1 VNSPNDSFRNVGK
14 AGGFM
19 SEMNSIR
26 SLASQ
31 DTTHV
36 RRRSYNVISNQNSFE
51 EELLKL
57 QFFDTQVEASP
68 LHPIE
73 PATKAEKNK
82 EPEPESETDESNE
95 TTESSDE
102 YVYGVVAPQLPIPA
116 ETSIE
121 DLAASDS
128 DVTQELEVDAL
139 NGDLPQSIEETKV
152 IAGNPASLQE
162 PVVEEAGPAIVD
174 PEGAGFVQEIA
185 SDSLRDP
192 TNEKEQVKPSDIPAA
207 TPVTS
212 DTQSVQFE
220 SDTSTQKVSSAA
232 SKKQTKDSKPDVESE
247 FVLKKEDLD
256 SREKPVLDASN
267 QESRPVEEAVAFPSM
282 DSQTSES
289 EPQENRR
296 SERLERNR
304 LDSGNSFDDAYR
316 EPSVD
321 VGLENQSSVEAS
333 FEPTNLSDIPPEPTT
348 FSNAP
353 PISDSIVVSAPQ
365 SNLTPNPASLS
376 IAAGIVPNATL
387 NSNPSTPS
395 SSGAV
400 SVTNNI
406 SGSTSTSA
414 SRETTGSSRANLT
427 PYQESKLVQRVLRGI
442 EQLGNGGGQV
452 RIRLHPP
459 ELGTLQMTLKFEAT
473 QVTAQFEVE
482 NRVARDALLG
492 NSQVLKDRLKEQ
504 GLEVQKFEVEVRSDV
519 NDSLNSSTGDRQGQ
533 RNSSSDRNFES
544 RFAVANN
551 NRINPEARPE
561 PSNTTM
567 PWVRTKGSLDVSA

>member
-1 VNSPNDSFRNVGK
+1 
-14 AGGFM
+14 M
-19 SEMNSIR
+19 SETNSIR

-36 RRRSYNVISNQNSFE
+36 RRRSYNVTSTQSSFE

-68 LHPIE
+68 LLPTE
-73 PATKAEKNK
+73 PTTKAEKNK
-82 EPEPESETDESNE
+82 ESEPESEIDESNE
-95 TTESSDE
+95 TTESSDSSDE

-121 DLAASDS
+121 GRPVSDS
-128 DVTQELEVDAL
+128 DATKELDVYTVD
-139 NGDLPQSIEETKV
+139 GDLPQSIEDTKV
-152 IAGNPASLQE
+152 IADNQAILQD

-174 PEGAGFVQEIA
+174 PEGAGPVQEIA
-185 SDSLRDP
+185 SDSPKDP
-192 TNEKEQVKPSDIPAA
+192 KNKKEQLKPSDIPTV
-207 TPVTS
+207 TPVTT
-212 DTQSVQFE
+212 DTEPAQIE
-220 SDTSTQKVSSAA
+220 SESTNQEVSTAP
-232 SKKQTKDSKPDVESE
+232 SKKQAKDSKPEVESE
-247 FVLKKEDLD
+247 FVLKKEDVD
-256 SREKPVLDASN
+256 SQEKPILDTSN
-267 QESRPVEEAVAFPSM
+267 KESRPVAEAAAFQST

-304 LDSGNSFDDAYR
+304 LDSGNSFDEAYR

-321 VGLENQSSVEAS
+321 VGLDNPASVEAS
-333 FEPTNLSDIPPEPTT
+333 FESTNLSDIPPEPTT
-348 FSNAP
+348 VSNAP
-353 PISDSIVVSAPQ
+353 STSDSVVVSAPQ

-376 IAAGIVPNATL
+376 IAAGIVPNTTL
-387 NSNPSTPS
+387 NSNPSTPP

-406 SGSTSTSA
+406 SGSTSTTA

-427 PYQESKLVQRVLRGI
+427 PYQEAKLVQRVLRGI

-519 NDSLNSSTGDRQGQ
+519 DDSLNSSTGDRQGQ
-533 RNSSSDRNFES
+533 RNSSSDRNYES
-544 RFAVANN
+544 RFAVSNN
-551 NRINPEARPE
+551 NRINPEARTE
-561 PSNTTM
+561 PSTTTM
-567 PWVRTKGSLDVSA
+567 PWVRTKGSLDLSA

>member
-1 VNSPNDSFRNVGK
+1 
-14 AGGFM
+14 M
-19 SEMNSIR
+19 SETNSIR

-36 RRRSYNVISNQNSFE
+36 RRRSYNVTSTQSSFE

-68 LHPIE
+68 LLPIE
-73 PATKAEKNK
+73 PTTKAEKNK
-82 EPEPESETDESNE
+82 EPEPESEIDEPNE
-95 TTESSDE
+95 TTESSDSSDE

-121 DLAASDS
+121 DRPVSDS
-128 DVTQELEVDAL
+128 DATKELDVDTVD
-139 NGDLPQSIEETKV
+139 GDLPQSIEDTKV
-152 IAGNPASLQE
+152 IADNQAILQD
-162 PVVEEAGPAIVD
+162 PVVEEAGPAIAD
-174 PEGAGFVQEIA
+174 SEGVGPVQEIA
-185 SDSLRDP
+185 SDKSKE
-192 TNEKEQVKPSDIPAA
+192 TINEKEQVKPSDIPAA
-207 TPVTS
+207 KPVTS
-212 DTQSVQFE
+212 DTQSVQLE
-220 SDTSTQKVSSAA
+220 SDTSTQEVSNAP
-232 SKKQTKDSKPDVESE
+232 SKKQAKDSKPEVESE
-247 FVLKKEDLD
+247 FVLKKEDVD
-256 SREKPVLDASN
+256 SQEKPVLDASN
-267 QESRPVEEAVAFPSM
+267 KESRPVAEAAAFQST
-282 DSQTSES
+282 DGQTSES

-304 LDSGNSFDDAYR
+304 LDSGNSFDEAYR

-321 VGLENQSSVEAS
+321 VGSDNLASVEAS

-348 FSNAP
+348 VSNAP
-353 PISDSIVVSAPQ
+353 SISDSVVVSVPQ

-376 IAAGIVPNATL
+376 IAASVVPNATL
-387 NSNPSTPS
+387 NSNPSTPP

-400 SVTNNI
+400 SVTNSI
-406 SGSTSTSA
+406 SGSTSTAA

-544 RFAVANN
+544 RFAVSNN
-551 NRINPEARPE
+551 NRINPEALPE
-561 PSNTTM
+561 QSNTTM

>member
-1 VNSPNDSFRNVGK
+1 
-14 AGGFM
+14 M
-19 SEMNSIR
+19 SETNSIR

-36 RRRSYNVISNQNSFE
+36 RRRSYNVTSTQNSFE

-68 LHPIE
+68 LFPIE
-73 PATKAEKNK
+73 PTTKAEKNK
-82 EPEPESETDESNE
+82 ESEPESEIDDSKE
-95 TTESSDE
+95 TTESSDPSDE

-121 DLAASDS
+121 DLPASDS
-128 DVTQELEVDAL
+128 DLTKELDAVD
-139 NGDLPQSIEETKV
+139 GDLPQSIEETKV
-152 IAGNPASLQE
+152 IAGNQTSLQD
-162 PVVEEAGPAIVD
+162 PVVEKVGPAIVD
-174 PEGAGFVQEIA
+174 PKGAGPVQEIA
-185 SDSLRDP
+185 SDSPKDP

-207 TPVTS
+207 TLVTS
-212 DTQSVQFE
+212 DTQPVQLE
-220 SDTSTQKVSSAA
+220 SDTSTQEASTAP
-232 SKKQTKDSKPDVESE
+232 SKKQAKDSKPEVESE
-247 FVLKKEDLD
+247 FVLKNEDVD
-256 SREKPVLDASN
+256 SQEKPVLDASN
-267 QESRPVEEAVAFPSM
+267 KESRPVAEAAAFQST

-304 LDSGNSFDDAYR
+304 LDSGNSFDEAYR

-321 VGLENQSSVEAS
+321 VGLENQPSVEAS

-348 FSNAP
+348 IGSAP
-353 PISDSIVVSAPQ
+353 SISDSVVVSAPQ

-387 NSNPSTPS
+387 NSSPSTPP

-406 SGSTSTSA
+406 SGSTSTAA

-519 NDSLNSSTGDRQGQ
+519 NDSLNSSAGDRQGQ

-544 RFAVANN
+544 RFAVSNN
-551 NRINPEARPE
+551 NRINPEARTE
-561 PSNTTM
+561 PSSTTM

>member
-1 VNSPNDSFRNVGK
+1 
-14 AGGFM
+14 M
-19 SEMNSIR
+19 SETNSIR

-36 RRRSYNVISNQNSFE
+36 RRRSYNVTSTQSSFE

-68 LHPIE
+68 LLPIE
-73 PATKAEKNK
+73 PTTKAEKNK
-82 EPEPESETDESNE
+82 EPEPESEIDEPNE
-95 TTESSDE
+95 TTESSDSSDE
-102 YVYGVVAPQLPIPA
+102 YVYGAVVPQLPIPA

-121 DLAASDS
+121 DLATSDS
-128 DVTQELEVDAL
+128 DLTKELDAVD
-139 NGDLPQSIEETKV
+139 GDLPQSIDEAKV
-152 IAGNPASLQE
+152 ITGNQTSLQD
-162 PVVEEAGPAIVD
+162 PVVEKAGPAIAD
-174 PEGAGFVQEIA
+174 SEGAGPFQEIA
-185 SDSLRDP
+185 SDRSKE
-192 TNEKEQVKPSDIPAA
+192 TINEKEQVKPSDIPAA
-207 TPVTS
+207 KPVTS
-212 DTQSVQFE
+212 DTKSVQLE
-220 SDTSTQKVSSAA
+220 SNTSTQEVSTAPT
-232 SKKQTKDSKPDVESE
+232 KKQAKDSKPEVESE
-247 FVLKKEDLD
+247 FVLKKEDVD
-256 SREKPVLDASN
+256 SQEKPVLDASN
-267 QESRPVEEAVAFPSM
+267 KESRPVAEAAAFQST

-304 LDSGNSFDDAYR
+304 LDSGNSFDEAYR
-316 EPSVD
+316 EPNVD
-321 VGLENQSSVEAS
+321 VGLDNPASVEAS

-348 FSNAP
+348 VSNAP
-353 PISDSIVVSAPQ
+353 SISDSVVVSVPQ

-376 IAAGIVPNATL
+376 IAASVVPNATL
-387 NSNPSTPS
+387 NSNPSNPP

-406 SGSTSTSA
+406 SGSTSTTA

-544 RFAVANN
+544 RFAVSNN
-551 NRINPEARPE
+551 NRINPEARTE
-561 PSNTTM
+561 PSSTTM